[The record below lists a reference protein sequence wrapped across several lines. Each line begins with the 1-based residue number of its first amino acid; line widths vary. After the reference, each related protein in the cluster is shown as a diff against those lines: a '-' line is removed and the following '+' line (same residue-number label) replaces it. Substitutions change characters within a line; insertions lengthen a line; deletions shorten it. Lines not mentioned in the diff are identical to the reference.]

1 VKDVGRFVVG
11 GGMPCATLRLK
22 KRSGRCKVITVIIF
36 ER

>member
-1 VKDVGRFVVG
+1 MKDVGRSVVG
-11 GGMPCATLRLK
+11 DRMPCATLRLK